1 MTTDFNIDTTLD
13 YLFASETDQ
22 QFFERFKE
30 VTAAKDITDQQR
42 IAVHHGVRD
51 GVSVYVRLRNGLSSG
66 TMKF

>member
-1 MTTDFNIDTTLD
+1 MTTDFNLDATLD

-22 QFFERFKE
+22 QFYERFKK
-30 VTAAKDITDQQR
+30 VTAGKYITDEQR
-42 IAVHHGVRD
+42 IAVHHGVRN